1 METGA
6 SVGRAASSVVREV
19 LRPTQP
25 NLPSNQPDRASEERE
40 TDVDSSR
47 ESAPAAMTMSDREGL
62 IARIRLIRRPVAATD
77 RTSERASGRPG
88 TDADD
93 PQPEALRALEARVAH
108 LESLLQG
115 LQDSVHRESKRHSE
129 LIAELQNQADPAAMS
144 AALAEHAR
152 NHGL

>member
-1 METGA
+1 
-6 SVGRAASSVVREV
+6 
-19 LRPTQP
+19 
-25 NLPSNQPDRASEERE
+25 
-40 TDVDSSR
+40 
-47 ESAPAAMTMSDREGL
+47 MTMSDREGL
-62 IARIRLIRRPVAATD
+62 IARIRLIRRPIAPTD
-77 RTSERASGRPG
+77 RPTDRASGRPG

-93 PQPEALRALEARVAH
+93 SQPEALRALEARVAH

-129 LIAELQNQADPAAMS
+129 LIAELQYQMDPSTMS